1 MDLQRPSDLLPIQE
15 RFVRHDRDT
24 TFAALSCFSCSGVPY
39 PSKSGLD
46 KFGRLEHPQ
55 CLQSLQCRRHRRR
68 RRLRPLVGQ
77 RPVSAIHLGYFCP
90 VQNERRNNRKV
101 IAHEAAGNQCGLAA
115 TEGPFAHTA
124 ITTREYEVACHVRAR
139 VRYVSY
145 PSTLMRV
152 RQGLGLIT
160 HRVLGTRRWR
170 HWPQSAAFSE
180 KGDGRVVLVTIQ
192 VSKDASGNS
201 PSRLPKFRDQIRNLP
216 GLLVSHRWVVLRAM
230 RKREVSLHQ
239 DERRSCVVDA
249 QFGHLQNPRAPII
262 ICEAGERA
270 F

>member
-1 MDLQRPSDLLPIQE
+1 
-15 RFVRHDRDT
+15 
-24 TFAALSCFSCSGVPY
+24 
-39 PSKSGLD
+39 
-46 KFGRLEHPQ
+46 
-55 CLQSLQCRRHRRR
+55 
-68 RRLRPLVGQ
+68 
-77 RPVSAIHLGYFCP
+77 
-90 VQNERRNNRKV
+90 
-101 IAHEAAGNQCGLAA
+101 
-115 TEGPFAHTA
+115 
-124 ITTREYEVACHVRAR
+124 VRAR

-145 PSTLMRV
+145 PSTRSMRV

-230 RKREVSLHQ
+230 WKREVSLHK